1 VSLTMRDAQHLS
13 WKTFKK
19 FELLSKER
27 SVCIGT
33 GDDLVKKSNEI
44 VNKLEPLKNSK
55 ANKSEVEKLISELL
69 FSAFV
74 FSERNEINLEES
86 FLQTVDDIILSF
98 VS

>member
-1 VSLTMRDAQHLS
+1 LSLTLRDAQHLS

-19 FELLSKER
+19 FEALSEAR
-27 SVCIGT
+27 SAGIGT
-33 GDDLVKKSNEI
+33 GDDLAKKSNEI
-44 VNKLEPLKNSK
+44 VGKINTLENSK
-55 ANKSEVEKLISELL
+55 ANKSEVERLISELL

-74 FSERNEINLEES
+74 FSERNGINLEET